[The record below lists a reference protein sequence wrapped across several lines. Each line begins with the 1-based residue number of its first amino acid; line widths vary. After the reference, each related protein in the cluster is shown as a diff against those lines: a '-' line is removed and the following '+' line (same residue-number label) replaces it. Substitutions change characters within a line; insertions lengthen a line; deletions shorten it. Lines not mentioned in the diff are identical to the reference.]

1 MITTQSPTFMRTAM
15 GVNQTQRGRLHR
27 YRHVA
32 ERKCAGRQRKRR
44 RLFHRADKI
53 SRQHTHTHT
62 NIIGNPSYLL
72 SFNGQSSSTVAPFP
86 DDPWPESGNNSGSRS
101 SHSPS
106 NSIVEMADPIG
117 RAQNESTTDI
127 SLLETCGIT
136 IEKPLDF
143 LWSVLWFIYRR
154 VSADRNQFLSVLRT
168 WIQIFRVL
176 FIILV
181 VRVLQHMYKQIKHSI
196 GISDDQNFA
205 NHRYSPQR
213 FNLITSIEIGH
224 RPLSWS
230 HLTDVMADR
239 LINFPQSEVFFLLT

>member
-1 MITTQSPTFMRTAM
+1 M

-168 WIQIFRVL
+168 WIQIFRML